1 MTTIDYY
8 FSLNSPW
15 TYLGAARFAE
25 IAAAHKVTVHVKP
38 ARFGAIFEQT
48 GGLPLPKRAPARQ
61 AYRLQELARWREH
74 RGLPIHIQP
83 KGFPSEET
91 AATRLVIAT
100 ALQGHNALGFSLELG
115 RALWERQESFID
127 SVAVTA
133 AAERAGVDLAA
144 VKAAAP
150 DDATLDARWQ
160 KNTDDAL
167 AQGVFGAPSYV
178 LPGGE
183 FFWGQ
188 DRLEFLDH
196 ALAQRRIA
204 AL

>member
-15 TYLGAARFAE
+15 TYLGGARF
-25 IAAAHKVTVHVKP
+25 IDMVKAHKATVHVKP
-38 ARFGAIFEQT
+38 ARFGPIFEQT

-61 AYRLQELARWREH
+61 AYRLQELARWRDH

-83 KGFPSEET
+83 EGFPSDEV

-100 ALQGHNALGFSLELG
+100 ALQGQNALGFSMELG
-115 RALWERQESFID
+115 RALWERQERFTD
-127 SVAVTA
+127 PVAVA
-133 AAERAGVDLAA
+133 AAATRAGVDLAA

-150 DDATLDARWQ
+150 DDGTLDARWQ
-160 KNTDDAL
+160 KNTEEAL

-178 LPGGE
+178 LPNGE

-188 DRLEFLDH
+188 DRLEFLDR
-196 ALAQRRIA
+196 ALAKR
-204 AL
+204 

>member
-15 TYLGAARFAE
+15 TYLGAARFGE
-25 IAAAHKVTVHVKP
+25 IAAAHKVEIIVKP

-61 AYRLQELARWREH
+61 AYRLQELKRWKEY

-83 KGFPSEET
+83 KGFPSDEV

-100 ALQGHNALGFSLELG
+100 AQQGKNAFGFATELG
-115 RALWERQESFID
+115 RALWEREESFAD
-127 SVAVTA
+127 AAVVA
-133 AAERAGVDLAA
+133 AAAQRAGVDLAA

-150 DDATLDARWQ
+150 DDATLDAFWQ
-160 KNTDDAL
+160 KNTEDAL
-167 AQGVFGAPSYV
+167 ARGVFGAPSYV
-178 LPGGE
+178 LPNGE

-188 DRLEFLDH
+188 DRLEFLDR
-196 ALAQRRIA
+196 ALAK
-204 AL
+204 LG